1 MTPINQ
7 LTVLTR
13 LPLSAL
19 QPTERKFI
27 ALLSRLQLVGP
38 GNVSDPSFQISQW
51 EQPRATAVS
60 FATVIG
66 FIFAARYLPL
76 LRWAF
81 KFLYMS
87 LGCKW
92 SRDPSPA

>member
-1 MTPINQ
+1 VPQPYFLLFFIQFFSRKNGSANFLSVFTN
-7 LTVLTR
+7 R
-13 LPLSAL
+13 L
-19 QPTERKFI
+19 
-27 ALLSRLQLVGP
+27 
-38 GNVSDPSFQISQW
+38 SDLQW

-60 FATVIG
+60 YASIIG

-87 LGCKW
+87 LGGELV
-92 SRDPSPA
+92 A

>member
-1 MTPINQ
+1 MPQFYLRNG
-7 LTVLTR
+7 
-13 LPLSAL
+13 PA
-19 QPTERKFI
+19 KFI
-27 ALLSRLQLVGP
+27 FVFANRP
-38 GNVSDPSFQISQW
+38 SDLQW

-60 FATVIG
+60 YASIIG

-87 LGCKW
+87 LGGELV
-92 SRDPSPA
+92 A

>member
-1 MTPINQ
+1 MIC
-7 LTVLTR
+7 L
-13 LPLSAL
+13 A
-19 QPTERKFI
+19 
-27 ALLSRLQLVGP
+27 
-38 GNVSDPSFQISQW
+38 DPSVQW

-60 FATVIG
+60 YASVVG

-87 LGCKW
+87 LGCELV
-92 SRDPSPA
+92 A